1 MLCQCRRCLLSLHF
15 SVIPD
20 AVLSTAISYVIYGEV
35 CSITPGLELCLESAQ
50 EIDACANRQ
59 SDRSS
64 LGVTIVVIQ
73 ICHICRCF

>member
-1 MLCQCRRCLLSLHF
+1 
-15 SVIPD
+15 
-20 AVLSTAISYVIYGEV
+20 VIYGEV

-59 SDRSS
+59 NDRSS